1 MSTNIQ
7 LGDKISFIKLFSQS
21 ELNVR
26 IPIIQRDYA
35 QGRPSAH
42 EVRKAFLK
50 ALLSYL
56 QAEGTHDLDFVYGAV
71 SESQDFL
78 PLDGQ
83 QRLTTLFLLHWYL
96 AQISD
101 SPEAHVA
108 YYNCMFT
115 SEGQVRF
122 SYETRPSAK
131 DFCQALLSETRE
143 RGLDLKRE
151 DNLSALIKEQPWY
164 FLSWDRDPSITAM
177 LTMLDDIHKIF
188 YMERDGLAKLLDQDN
203 PRLSFQFLDLK
214 GFGLTDDLYI
224 KMNARGKSLTPIETF
239 KANLEQYLR
248 HELHD
253 EQRAKTFA
261 DKMDGQ
267 WADLMWCYR
276 DKEHPEHAS
285 DRQWERVFQNLLSYS
300 YALSEG
306 EGPNGELS
314 RLHRDFL
321 SFNAYKELGCINEK
335 SLDFITSVLDVLY
348 NGEDKIHEWLGEEF
362 RAYFSAE
369 KSEKS
374 EKSEKYWIYLLRN
387 QNWSYNARLIFYAY
401 VAYLIKF
408 KPQRDNPADVQALGE
423 WMRVVHNLYRGEN
436 LQINNEQNYVSALCG
451 LRGMIE
457 QGQPIYQLLSSGYSP
472 DGVAGWQ
479 IAEEQCKA
487 KLLLSDSVTWWP
499 LISRAELHPYF
510 LGQIDFLL
518 AFSDKNACAF
528 ERYEGLSSKIFAGG
542 YKDRPREGH
551 LLERAVLT
559 KGDYVGLSD
568 AKPKANL
575 LSSAE
580 RGKNI
585 YRDYS
590 WRRMLRS
597 ENSEARRE
605 NSEVRRENSEVR
617 RLFKALLDDDRLQ
630 PDGNVEDIKQSLRR
644 IIVEDLPHLEG
655 KNISFRRALIK
666 HPKII
671 GLSEY
676 GFVQRVYEE
685 EGRHSCRIVTKQ
697 NLLSYNYELQSYVL
711 YLEMFDDNGMQ
722 AYKPFQ
728 KRDYKYRIGYKLP
741 RIELTGF
748 NYANVDYRA
757 WIQHQI
763 NRKQGYADIW
773 TLGFDKESGEQIISG
788 TLSEYLEDLGFPKGI
803 PKRIREF
810 DTQEELIE
818 CLQKLCKKLQEL

>member
-56 QAEGTHDLDFVYGAV
+56 QAEGTHDLDFVYGAM

-101 SPEAHVA
+101 SSEARVA
-108 YYNCMFT
+108 YYNCIFT

-143 RGLDLKRE
+143 RRLELERE
-151 DNLSALIKEQPWY
+151 DTLSALIKELPWY

-177 LTMLDDIHKIF
+177 LTMLDDIHKVF

-362 RAYFSAE
+362 RSYFSAE
-369 KSEKS
+369 D
-374 EKSEKYWIYLLRN
+374 YWDSLIGYKDKQETDNAR
-387 QNWSYNARLIFYAY
+387 QPDWSYNARLIFYAY
-401 VAYLIKF
+401 IAYLIKF
-408 KPQRDNPADVQALGE
+408 QPQRDNPADMQALGE

-436 LQINNEQNYVSALCG
+436 LQINNEQNYVSALRG

-510 LGQIDFLL
+510 LGQIGFLL
-518 AFSDKNACAF
+518 DFSDKNACAF
-528 ERYEGLSSKIFAGG
+528 ERYEDLSSKMFAGG
-542 YKDRPREGH
+542 YDKRPREGY

-568 AKPKANL
+568 AKKRANL

-580 RGKNI
+580 RGKNV
-585 YRDYS
+585 YRDHS

-597 ENSEARRE
+597 EDSEARR
-605 NSEVRRENSEVR
+605 
-617 RLFKALLDDDRLQ
+617 LFKVLLDDDRLQ

-644 IIVEDLPHLEG
+644 IIEEDLPRLEG
-655 KNISFRRALIK
+655 ENISFRRALIK
-666 HPKII
+666 HPTII
-671 GLSEY
+671 GLSGC
-676 GFVQRVYEE
+676 GFVQYNSTNEG
-685 EGRHSCRIVTKQ
+685 EGRYSCRIVTKQ
-697 NLLSYNYELQSYVL
+697 YLLSFNYELQSYAL

-728 KRDYKYRIGYKLP
+728 KRDYKYHTGCELP
-741 RIELTGF
+741 WIELTGF
-748 NYANVDYRA
+748 NYADVDCRA
-757 WIQHQI
+757 WIQHQ
-763 NRKQGYADIW
+763 NRKEGDVDVW
-773 TLGFDKESGEQIISG
+773 TLGFDTESGEQIISG
-788 TLSEYLEDLGFPKGI
+788 KLFESLEDLRFSEG
-803 PKRIREF
+803 IREF
-810 DTQEELIE
+810 GTQEELIE
-818 CLQKLCKKLQEL
+818 CLQELCKKLQEL

>member
-35 QGRPSAH
+35 QGRPSVH

-101 SPEAHVA
+101 SPEARVA

-143 RGLDLKRE
+143 RGLDLKGE
-151 DNLSALIKEQPWY
+151 DTLSALIKEQPWY

-177 LTMLDDIHKIF
+177 LTMLDDIHKVF
-188 YMERDGLAKLLDQDN
+188 YMERDGLVKLLDQDN

-276 DKEHPEHAS
+276 DTQHPEHAS
-285 DRQWERVFQNLLSYS
+285 DRQWERVFQNLLFYS

-306 EGPNGELS
+306 VGPNRELS

-369 KSEKS
+369 D
-374 EKSEKYWIYLLRN
+374 YWIYLLSD

-436 LQINNEQNYVSALCG
+436 LQIDNDQDYVRVLRG

-487 KLLLSDSVTWWP
+487 KLLLSDSATWWP

-510 LGQIDFLL
+510 LGQIGFLL
-518 AFSDKNACAF
+518 DFSDNNACAF

-542 YKDRPREGH
+542 YDDRPREDY
-551 LLERAVLT
+551 LLERAILT
-559 KGDYVGLSD
+559 KGDYVELSD
-568 AKPKANL
+568 AKTKANL
-575 LSSAE
+575 LSTDK
-580 RGKNI
+580 GQNI

-597 ENSEARRE
+597 EDSEARR
-605 NSEVRRENSEVR
+605 
-617 RLFKALLDDDRLQ
+617 LFKVLLDDDRLQ

-644 IIVEDLPHLEG
+644 IIEEDLPHLEG
-655 KNISFRRALIK
+655 KNISFRQALIK
-666 HPKII
+666 HPQII
-671 GLSEY
+671 EDSEY
-676 GFVQRVYEE
+676 GFVQRAYEE
-685 EGRHSCRIVTKQ
+685 EGRHSCRIVSKQ
-697 NLLSYNYELQSYVL
+697 QLSSYNYELQSYAL

-722 AYKPFQ
+722 AYKPFE
-728 KRDYKYRIGYKLP
+728 KVGYVWCRGNELSW
-741 RIELTGF
+741 IELTGF
-748 NYANVDYRA
+748 RYPNADCRA
-757 WIQHQI
+757 RIQHQI
-763 NRKQGYADIW
+763 NREKGYVDVW
-773 TLGFDKESGEQIISG
+773 TLGFDKESGEQIIRGKLFKS
-788 TLSEYLEDLGFPKGI
+788 LESLGFSKG
-803 PKRIREF
+803 IREF
-810 DTQEELIE
+810 NTREKLIK
-818 CLQKLCKKLQEL
+818 CLQKLCKILQEL

>member
-42 EVRKAFLK
+42 EVRKAFLT

-101 SPEAHVA
+101 SSEARVA

-131 DFCQALLSETRE
+131 DFCQALLAETRE

-151 DNLSALIKEQPWY
+151 DTLSALIKEQPWY

-177 LTMLDDIHKIF
+177 LTMLDDIHKVF
-188 YMERDGLAKLLDQDN
+188 YLERDGLAKLLDQEN

-239 KANLEQYLR
+239 KASLEQYLR
-248 HELHD
+248 YELHD

-261 DKMDGQ
+261 DKMDRQ

-335 SLDFITSVLDVLY
+335 SLDFIASVLDVLY

-369 KSEKS
+369 KSKKS

-436 LQINNEQNYVSALCG
+436 LQIDNEQNYVMALCG

-457 QGQPIYQLLSSGYSP
+457 QGQPIYQLLSSGYRP

-479 IAEEQCKA
+479 IAEEQSKA
-487 KLLLSDSVTWWP
+487 KLLLLDSATWWP

-510 LGQIDFLL
+510 WGQIGFLL
-518 AFSDKNACAF
+518 AFSEEDVCLFK
-528 ERYEGLSSKIFAGG
+528 RYESLSSKIFAGG
-542 YKDRPREGH
+542 YKDRPREGY

-568 AKPKANL
+568 AKTKANL
-575 LSSAE
+575 LSTNKE
-580 RGKNI
+580 QNI

-597 ENSEARRE
+597 
-605 NSEVRRENSEVR
+605 ENSEVR

-655 KNISFRRALIK
+655 ENISFRQALIK

-697 NLLSYNYELQSYVL
+697 SLSSYNYELLSYVL
-711 YLEMFDDNGMQ
+711 YLELFDDNGMQ
-722 AYKPFQ
+722 AYKPF
-728 KRDYKYRIGYKLP
+728 KEVDYMICRGNELSW
-741 RIELTGF
+741 IELTGF
-748 NYANVDYRA
+748 RYSNVDCRA

-763 NRKQGYADIW
+763 NREKGYVDVW
-773 TLGFDKESGEQIISG
+773 TLGFDKESGKQIISG
-788 TLSEYLEDLGFPKGI
+788 KLFKSLESLGFSKG
-803 PKRIREF
+803 IREF
-810 DTQEELIE
+810 NTRERLIK
-818 CLQKLCKKLQEL
+818 CLQKLCKILQEL

>member
-101 SPEAHVA
+101 SPEARVA

-143 RGLDLKRE
+143 RGLDLKGE
-151 DNLSALIKEQPWY
+151 DTLSALIKEQPWY

-177 LTMLDDIHKIF
+177 LTMLDDIHKVF

-276 DKEHPEHAS
+276 DTQHPEHAS

-306 EGPNGELS
+306 VGPNSELS

-335 SLDFITSVLDVLY
+335 SLDFIASVLDVLY

-362 RAYFSAE
+362 KAYFSAE
-369 KSEKS
+369 D
-374 EKSEKYWIYLLRN
+374 YWDSLIEYKDKQETDNVRKPD
-387 QNWSYNARLIFYAY
+387 WSYNARLIFYAY

-408 KPQRDNPADVQALGE
+408 KPQRDNPADMQALGE

-436 LQINNEQNYVSALCG
+436 LQIDKDQDYVRALRG

-487 KLLLSDSVTWWP
+487 KLLLSDSATWWP

-510 LGQIDFLL
+510 LGQIGFLL
-518 AFSDKNACAF
+518 DFSDNNACAF

-542 YKDRPREGH
+542 YDKRPREGY

-568 AKPKANL
+568 DKKQANL
-575 LSSAE
+575 LSTDK
-580 RGKNI
+580 RQYNI

-597 ENSEARRE
+597 ENSEARR
-605 NSEVRRENSEVR
+605 
-617 RLFKALLDDDRLQ
+617 LFKVLLDDDRLQ

-644 IIVEDLPHLEG
+644 IIEEDLPRLEG
-655 KNISFRRALIK
+655 ENISFRQALIK
-666 HPKII
+666 HPQII
-671 GLSEY
+671 GDSEY
-676 GFVQRVYEE
+676 GFVQRAYEE
-685 EGRHSCRIVTKQ
+685 EGRHSCRIIITKQ
-697 NLLSYNYELQSYVL
+697 QLSSYNCELQSYAL
-711 YLEMFDDNGMQ
+711 YIEEFDEKDIQ
-722 AYKPFQ
+722 AYKPF
-728 KRDYKYRIGYKLP
+728 KNVDYMCCRGNELP
-741 RIELTGF
+741 WIKLTGF
-748 NYANVDYRA
+748 SYSNVDCRA

-763 NRKQGYADIW
+763 NREKGYVDVW
-773 TLGFDKESGEQIISG
+773 TLGFDKESGKQIIRGKLFKS
-788 TLSEYLEDLGFPKGI
+788 LESLGFSKG
-803 PKRIREF
+803 IREF
-810 DTQEELIE
+810 NTREKLIK
-818 CLQKLCKKLQEL
+818 CLQKLCKMLQEL

>member
-42 EVRKAFLK
+42 EVRKAFLT

-101 SPEAHVA
+101 SPEARVA

-131 DFCQALLSETRE
+131 DFCQALLAETRE

-151 DNLSALIKEQPWY
+151 DTLSALIKELPWY

-177 LTMLDDIHKIF
+177 LTMLDDIHKVF

-374 EKSEKYWIYLLRN
+374 EKYWIYLLRN

-510 LGQIDFLL
+510 LGQIGFLL
-518 AFSDKNACAF
+518 DFSDNNACAF

-590 WRRMLRS
+590 WRRMLR
-597 ENSEARRE
+597 RE
-605 NSEVRRENSEVR
+605 DSEVR

-676 GFVQRVYEE
+676 GFVRIAYEG

-748 NYANVDYRA
+748 NYADVDCRA

-763 NRKQGYADIW
+763 NRKQGYVDVW
-773 TLGFDKESGEQIISG
+773 TLGFDTESGEQIISG
-788 TLSEYLEDLGFPKGI
+788 KLFEYLESLGFSKG
-803 PKRIREF
+803 IREF

-818 CLQKLCKKLQEL
+818 CLQKLCKMLQEL